1 MMNMTHLPLLSIF
14 RTRKT
19 SDGPLLCGKDW
30 RWFAI
35 LDIEESHDASDAP
48 HTPSRA
54 N

>member
-1 MMNMTHLPLLSIF
+1 MMKMIHLPILSIC

-19 SDGPLLCGKDW
+19 SDGPLLFGKDW

-35 LDIEESHDASDAP
+35 LDIVECRDASDAP
-48 HTPSRA
+48 RTPSRA